1 MATKVI
7 NGRTFKAIPFNME
20 FVTYMEEH
28 EYFTYATIGVTDEI
42 MAVMAKEALI
52 ATLEVDKQLEEKQQ
66 GWNNVIVERV
76 K

>member
-7 NGRTFKAIPFNME
+7 NGRTFKAIPFNVE

-28 EYFTYATIGVTDEI
+28 EYFGYATIGVSDETLGEK
-42 MAVMAKEALI
+42 AKEALL

-66 GWNNVIVERV
+66 GWNNVVVERV

>member
-28 EYFTYATIGVTDEI
+28 EYFTYATIGVTDET
-42 MAVMAKEALI
+42 MAIMAKEALI
-52 ATLEVDKQLEEKQQ
+52 ATLEVDKQLEDKQQ
-66 GWNNVIVERV
+66 GWNNVLVERV

>member
-7 NGRTFKAIPFNME
+7 NGKTFKALPFNME

-28 EYFTYATIGVTDEI
+28 EYFKYATIGVSDEI
-42 MAVMAKEALI
+42 LAEKAKEALL
-52 ATLEVDKQLEEKQQ
+52 ATLDVDKQLEEKQQ
-66 GWNNVIVERV
+66 GWNVIVVERV